1 MNPTL
6 KQVIQLLVNL
16 KSLYLIVNIFE
27 CNNLNLFRIIIILS
41 HFKLYI
47 KMIIIKKKYYYVN
60 KNKVKSPTYSKC
72 TSQIS
77 V

>member
-6 KQVIQLLVNL
+6 KQVIQLLVNF

-27 CNNLNLFRIIIILS
+27 CNHYNLFRIIIILS

-47 KMIIIKKKYYYVN
+47 KIIIINILK
-60 KNKVKSPTYSKC
+60 
-72 TSQIS
+72 
-77 V
+77 